1 MPISLF
7 KFVVVSSL
15 PKLEKYCGISVLFDN
30 GDTQTWV
37 GWANT
42 PREQDR
48 AFSL

>member
-1 MPISLF
+1 MPISLRRS
-7 KFVVVSSL
+7 VVVPSL
-15 PKLEKYCGISVLFDN
+15 PKLERYCGIPVLFDN

-37 GWANT
+37 DWANT